1 MILNVCDLPDVLKV
15 MRIVNIAITIIKVI
29 VPIILIVSAMI
40 DFARAVSNSELNK
53 ISKTM
58 INKVIAAVLVFLMP
72 TFVKIIA
79 NLTLNHEYEACMG
92 DITLEVIYNAYNNQ
106 MDDLL
111 KKAEESLDTNDYN
124 YALTY
129 LSNIDDESA
138 KKSFLERLNTVYEK
152 IEEAKKPKALEP
164 IKPNSNEN
172 IIRQEETETL
182 KVYITKNS
190 SYYITRVW
198 MMDPYNQVNKEDA
211 SPYGKTLS
219 KPLDLLKTAI
229 KSNNLE
235 NKLIVGINA
244 SGFYLK
250 DTYDAGSVDRY
261 PAFNKTSVGTIVITN
276 GKVVRNAYTK
286 AYKTW
291 FISGID
297 PTNTLRIFTD
307 KSASSQSDLNEK
319 KLWADEVIDS
329 KIRNTFTFASPL
341 VINGERSN
349 ISTSFPGVSSKL
361 NRQAI
366 CQVNTNNFVLLT
378 GSGLSR
384 DDLINIMLGLNCQTG
399 TNLDGG
405 GSIALL
411 YKSRSSNNIETLIG
425 NSRNLTEVVYF
436 TE

>member
-1 MILNVCDLPDVLKV
+1 M
-15 MRIVNIAITIIKVI
+15 AIYWFI
-29 VPIILIVSAMI
+29 
-40 DFARAVSNSELNK
+40 
-53 ISKTM
+53 
-58 INKVIAAVLVFLMP
+58 FL
-72 TFVKIIA
+72 FI
-79 NLTLNHEYEACMG
+79 YE
-92 DITLEVIYNAYNNQ
+92 
-106 MDDLL
+106 
-111 KKAEESLDTNDYN
+111 
-124 YALTY
+124 
-129 LSNIDDESA
+129 
-138 KKSFLERLNTVYEK
+138 
-152 IEEAKKPKALEP
+152 
-164 IKPNSNEN
+164 
-172 IIRQEETETL
+172 
-182 KVYITKNS
+182 
-190 SYYITRVW
+190 
-198 MMDPYNQVNKEDA
+198 
-211 SPYGKTLS
+211 
-219 KPLDLLKTAI
+219 
-229 KSNNLE
+229 
-235 NKLIVGINA
+235 
-244 SGFYLK
+244 
-250 DTYDAGSVDRY
+250 
-261 PAFNKTSVGTIVITN
+261 
-276 GKVVRNAYTK
+276 
-286 AYKTW
+286 TW